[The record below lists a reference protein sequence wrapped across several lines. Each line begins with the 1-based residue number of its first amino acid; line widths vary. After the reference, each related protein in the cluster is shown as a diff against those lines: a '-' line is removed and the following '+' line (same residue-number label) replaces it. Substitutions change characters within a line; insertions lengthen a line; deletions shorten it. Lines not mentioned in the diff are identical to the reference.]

1 MNKQEIINIIKAKA
15 ADKIQY
21 FENLIAETRASN
33 NDTKSSMGDKYE
45 TGREMLQQ
53 EINNLQRQL
62 NEVLNQ
68 QAVLQKITSDPSEK
82 VQNGALVKTD
92 KGLFYV
98 AVSMGEIIFALDR
111 PSAGTWENIAGTYF
125 FNTTSYSG
133 GAMFEVGRKLFNL
146 LSSTPGDIRRYANVD
161 PTSTIV
167 PGYGVDS
174 YDQNFYNKFNTDPRP
189 LKF

>member
-1 MNKQEIINIIKAKA
+1 MEKIKILHVVREKISE
-15 ADKIQY
+15 KIQN

-62 NEVLNQ
+62 NETLNQ
-68 QAVLQKITSDPSEK
+68 QHIIQKITAEPSDK

-98 AVSMGEIIFALDR
+98 SASLGEIILDKQKIMTV
-111 PSAGTWENIAGTYF
+111 SAESPLVKAMFGKKMGESFTINNTHQKIENIW
-125 FNTTSYSG
+125 
-133 GAMFEVGRKLFNL
+133 
-146 LSSTPGDIRRYANVD
+146 
-161 PTSTIV
+161 
-167 PGYGVDS
+167 
-174 YDQNFYNKFNTDPRP
+174 
-189 LKF
+189 

>member
-98 AVSMGEIIFALDR
+98 AVSMGEIVFENQKIMTV
-111 PSAGTWENIAGTYF
+111 SAESPLVKIMYNKKAGENFIVNTIYQTIENIW
-125 FNTTSYSG
+125 
-133 GAMFEVGRKLFNL
+133 
-146 LSSTPGDIRRYANVD
+146 
-161 PTSTIV
+161 
-167 PGYGVDS
+167 
-174 YDQNFYNKFNTDPRP
+174 
-189 LKF
+189 

>member
-98 AVSMGEIIFALDR
+98 AVSMGEIIFENQKIMTV
-111 PSAGTWENIAGTYF
+111 SAESPLVKI
-125 FNTTSYSG
+125 
-133 GAMFEVGRKLFNL
+133 M
-146 LSSTPGDIRRYANVD
+146 
-161 PTSTIV
+161 
-167 PGYGVDS
+167 
-174 YDQNFYNKFNTDPRP
+174 YNKKAGENFIVNTIYQTI
-189 LKF
+189 KNIW

>member
-98 AVSMGEIIFALDR
+98 AVSMGEIIFENQKIMTV
-111 PSAGTWENIAGTYF
+111 SAESPLVKIMYNKKAGENFIVNTIYQTIENIW
-125 FNTTSYSG
+125 
-133 GAMFEVGRKLFNL
+133 
-146 LSSTPGDIRRYANVD
+146 
-161 PTSTIV
+161 
-167 PGYGVDS
+167 
-174 YDQNFYNKFNTDPRP
+174 
-189 LKF
+189 